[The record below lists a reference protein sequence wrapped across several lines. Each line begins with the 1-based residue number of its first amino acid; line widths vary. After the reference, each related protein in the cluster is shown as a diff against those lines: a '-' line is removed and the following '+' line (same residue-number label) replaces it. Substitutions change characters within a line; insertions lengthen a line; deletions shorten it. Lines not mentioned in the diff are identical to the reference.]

1 MRHGRTPQL
10 DGDGK
15 RYSPEFFEHRNGAEK
30 GREFAVVFIE
40 FTDAYGNQWQRV
52 FDVADH
58 PDSLTPG
65 MILLDS
71 PDKRL
76 RKVAERIQKATQG

>member
-1 MRHGRTPQL
+1 
-10 DGDGK
+10 
-15 RYSPEFFEHRNGAEK
+15 
-30 GREFAVVFIE
+30 
-40 FTDAYGNQWQRV
+40 V